1 MKKILLLAF
10 LIIIFA
16 FYLFSQKNPEEQK
29 SNNMEQA
36 AEINQSQDEKQG
48 LKIETLKQGYG
59 EEAKKNDVI
68 TVHYTG
74 RLEDGTKFD
83 SSLDRGDPF
92 SFTLGI
98 GQVIK
103 GWDLG
108 VLGIKIGEKRQLTI
122 PPELG
127 YGAGG
132 IGPIPPN
139 ATLIFEVELL
149 SINN

>member
-1 MKKILLLAF
+1 MKKILLLIF

-16 FYLFSQKNPEEQK
+16 FYFFSQKNTKEQE

-48 LKIETLKQGYG
+48 LKIETLKQGSG
-59 EEAKKNDVI
+59 EEVKKNDVI
-68 TVHYTG
+68 AVHYTG

-83 SSLDRGDPF
+83 SSLDKGEPLI
-92 SFTLGI
+92 FTLGT
-98 GQVIK
+98 GKVIQ

-108 VLGIKIGEKRQLTI
+108 VLGMKIGEKRQLTI

-127 YGAGG
+127 YGASG

-139 ATLIFEVELL
+139 ATLIFEIELL
-149 SINN
+149 SINE